1 METARINED
10 GGITL
15 PEKVRKALGLK
26 AGDQVNFVVKGEK
39 VALIHPSR
47 SSISAVR
54 GILQSNKVVTV
65 EEMDAA
71 IQKLHS
77 KHSDG
82 LG

>member
-10 GGITL
+10 GGIKL

-26 AGDQVNFVVKGEK
+26 TGDQVNFVVKGEK
-39 VALIHPSR
+39 VALIRPSK

-65 EEMDAA
+65 EEMDAS
-71 IQKLHS
+71 IQELHS
-77 KHSDG
+77 KVSQ
-82 LG
+82 